1 MFTDAEFMT
10 AKEKELVLKS
20 WETFLKHG
28 LQKQHFTK
36 RLYKHLHLHHG
47 YIAHYN
53 IDIFY
58 STFFEA
64 GQDVQRF
71 FNHFCNHA
79 VIADYRDLHAAML
92 EVYGR
97 YRDSIMQQAED
108 DITVALNRLEASLGR
123 AKNDREFAKQFL
135 GSIRI

>member
-36 RLYKHLHLHHG
+36 RLYQHLHLHHG
-47 YIAHYN
+47 FIAHYN
-53 IDIFY
+53 IHGFY

-71 FNHFCNHA
+71 FDHFIRHS
-79 VIADYRDLHAAML
+79 VIADYGDLHTAML
-92 EVYGR
+92 EVYSKYLNAIKR
-97 YRDSIMQQAED
+97 QAED
-108 DITVALNRLEASLGR
+108 DITAKLSRLDAAVSL
-123 AKNDREFAKQFL
+123 AMNDREFAKELL
-135 GSIRI
+135 GKVRI

>member
-1 MFTDAEFMT
+1 MFTGAEFMT
-10 AKEKELVLKS
+10 AKEKELVLKN
-20 WETFLKHG
+20 WQTFLKHG

-36 RLYKHLHLHHG
+36 RLYQHLHLHHG

-53 IDIFY
+53 IDGFY

-71 FNHFCNHA
+71 FNHFCNHT

-97 YRDSIMQQAED
+97 HRDSIKQRAED
-108 DITVALNRLEASLGR
+108 DITARLNRLEASLGH
-123 AKNDREFAKQFL
+123 AKTDREFAKEFL
-135 GSIRI
+135 GKIRI